1 MPVKNHFFDGAGDAI
16 VATYVVALQGSVIQ
30 RSNYMS
36 ELRVRFAPS
45 PTGYLH
51 VGGARTALFNW
62 LLARKQ
68 GGTFILRI
76 EDTDVERST
85 KESVDAILEGMKWLG
100 LEWNEGPFYQSDS
113 FPLYKEYVQ
122 KLVEAGK
129 AYKCYCTAEELD
141 AKRNLAMQEG
151 RKPKYDGTCRERA
164 DQPDGQPHVIRFGA
178 PQSGVTAFDDLIKG
192 TITFPNEELDDL
204 IIQRTDGTP
213 TYNFCVVI
221 DDATMRITT
230 VIRGDDHVN
239 NTPRQI
245 QLYEALGFPV
255 PQFAH
260 VPMILGADKARLSK
274 RHGATS
280 VIAYRDMGYLPE
292 ALINYLVRLGWS
304 HGDDEIFSRD
314 EMVQKFD
321 IGNVGRSASVFNTE
335 KLNWL
340 NAHYIKNGD
349 PERLAGLLLPHLS
362 ALEVTTLNGPDLMAV
377 VKTLQERAQ
386 TLVEM
391 AERAVFYYNRPA
403 SYDDAA
409 LAKFDKEQLAA
420 VFIAV
425 SEKLST
431 AAPTDSTGIDSLFK
445 EICAEHNWKMGQ
457 VGQPTRIALS
467 GGTQAPGIGEI
478 VVTLGV
484 EETIARLRTAQEHV
498 AGI

>member
-1 MPVKNHFFDGAGDAI
+1 
-16 VATYVVALQGSVIQ
+16 
-30 RSNYMS
+30 MS
-36 ELRVRFAPS
+36 DLRVRFAPS

-62 LLARKQ
+62 LLARNQ

-85 KESVDAILEGMKWLG
+85 RESVDAILEGMKWLG
-100 LEWNEGPFYQSDS
+100 LEWDEGPFFQSDL

-122 KLVEAGK
+122 TMLDSGK
-129 AYKCYCTAEELD
+129 AYKCYCSSEELENR
-141 AKRNLAMQEG
+141 RNLAMQEG
-151 RKPKYDGTCRERA
+151 RKPKYDGTCRDLAPQQE
-164 DQPDGQPHVIRFGA
+164 GQPFVVRFRA
-178 PQSGVTAFDDLIKG
+178 PQGGEVAFDDLIKG
-192 TITFPNEELDDL
+192 RIAFPADELDDL

-221 DDATMRITT
+221 DDATMKITT

-260 VPMILGADKARLSK
+260 VPMILGSDKARLSK

-280 VIAYRDMGYLPE
+280 VIAYRDMGFLPE

-321 IGNVGRSASVFNTE
+321 INHVGRSASVFNTE
-335 KLNWL
+335 KLLWL
-340 NAHYIKNGD
+340 NAHYIKHGD
-349 PERLAGLLLPHLS
+349 PERLADLLLPHLS
-362 ALEVTTLNGPDLMAV
+362 KRSVTTLGGPDLMAV

-386 TLVEM
+386 TLEEM
-391 AERAVFYYNRPA
+391 AERAVFYYNAPL

-409 LAKFDKEQLAA
+409 LAKFDKDQLLA
-420 VFIAV
+420 VYSA
-425 SEKLST
+425 SSDKLSS
-431 AAPTDSTGIDSLFK
+431 AAIDSVAGVDGLFK
-445 EICAEHNWKMGQ
+445 EICAVGGWKMGQ
-457 VGQPTRIALS
+457 VGQPVRIALS

-478 VVTLGV
+478 VMTLGV
-484 EETIARLRTAQEHV
+484 EETVRRIQKARDFV
-498 AGI
+498 AGKSV

>member
-1 MPVKNHFFDGAGDAI
+1 
-16 VATYVVALQGSVIQ
+16 
-30 RSNYMS
+30 MS

-51 VGGARTALFNW
+51 VGGARTALFNF

-100 LEWNEGPFYQSDS
+100 LEWDEGPFYQSDC

-122 KLVEAGK
+122 KLVDAGK
-129 AYKCYCTAEELD
+129 AYKCYCSAEELD

-151 RKPKYDGTCRERA
+151 RKPKYDGTCRELA
-164 DQPDGQPHVIRFGA
+164 AQPDGRPYVIRFRA
-178 PQSGVTAFDDLIKG
+178 PQGGATSFDDLIKG
-192 TITFPNEELDDL
+192 TITFPNDELDDL

-239 NTPRQI
+239 NTPRQV

-304 HGDDEIFSRD
+304 NGDDEIFSLD
-314 EMVQKFD
+314 EMIQKFD

-349 PERLAGLLLPHLS
+349 PERLADLLLPHLS
-362 ALEVTTLNGPDLMAV
+362 AREVTTLGGPDLMAV

-391 AERAVFYYNRPA
+391 AERAVFYYNAPA
-403 SYDDAA
+403 GYDEAA
-409 LAKFDKEQLAA
+409 LAKFDKEQLLA
-420 VFIAV
+420 VFTAV
-425 SEKLST
+425 AEKLVS
-431 AAPTDSTGIDSLFK
+431 AAGYDVAAIDALFK
-445 EICAEHNWKMGQ
+445 EVCSENGWKMGQ
-457 VGQPTRIALS
+457 VGQPVRIALS

-484 EETIARLRTAQEHV
+484 EETTRRIQRAREFV
-498 AGI
+498 AGK

>member
-1 MPVKNHFFDGAGDAI
+1 
-16 VATYVVALQGSVIQ
+16 
-30 RSNYMS
+30 MS

-100 LEWNEGPFYQSDS
+100 LEWDEGPFYQSDF

-122 KLVEAGK
+122 KLLEAGK
-129 AYKCYCTAEELD
+129 AYRCYCTAEELE

-164 DQPDGQPHVIRFGA
+164 DQPEGQPYVVRFRAPSGGA
-178 PQSGVTAFDDLIKG
+178 TSFDDLIKG

-221 DDATMRITT
+221 DDASMRITT

-239 NTPRQI
+239 NTPRQV

-255 PQFAH
+255 PKFAH
-260 VPMILGADKARLSK
+260 VPMILGSDKARLSK

-304 HGDDEIFSRD
+304 HGDDEIFSRE
-314 EMVQKFD
+314 EMVQNFD
-321 IGNVGRSASVFNTE
+321 ISNVGRSASVFNTE

-349 PERLAGLLLPHLS
+349 PERLAVLLLPHLS
-362 ALEVTTLNGPDLMAV
+362 RREVTTLGGPNLVAV

-386 TLVEM
+386 TLEEM
-391 AERAVFYYNRPA
+391 AERAVFYYNAPV

-409 LAKFDKEQLAA
+409 LAKFDKELLLA
-420 VFIAV
+420 VFDAV
-425 SEKLST
+425 AERLSASNAT
-431 AAPTDSTGIDSLFK
+431 DAAGFDVLFK
-445 EICAEHNWKMGQ
+445 EICAEKGWKMGQ

-478 VVTLGV
+478 VLTLGA
-484 EETIARLRTAQEHV
+484 EETVRRIRKARAFV
-498 AGI
+498 AGRGV

>member
-1 MPVKNHFFDGAGDAI
+1 
-16 VATYVVALQGSVIQ
+16 
-30 RSNYMS
+30 MS
-36 ELRVRFAPS
+36 DLRVRFAPS

-68 GGTFILRI
+68 GGLFILRI

-100 LEWNEGPFYQSDS
+100 LEWDEGPFYQSDS

-122 KLVEAGK
+122 KLLDADK
-129 AYKCYCTAEELD
+129 AYKCYCTAGELD
-141 AKRNLAMQEG
+141 AKRNQAMQEG
-151 RKPKYDGTCRERA
+151 RKPKYDGTCRKRA
-164 DQPDGQPHVIRFGA
+164 DQPDGQPYVVRFRA
-178 PQSGVTAFDDLIKG
+178 PQGGATSFDDLIKG
-192 TITFPNEELDDL
+192 VITFPNEELDDL

-221 DDATMRITT
+221 DDVSMRITT

-255 PQFAH
+255 PRFAH

-280 VIAYRDMGYLPE
+280 VIAYRDMGFLPE

-304 HGDDEIFSRD
+304 NGDDEIFSRD
-314 EMVQKFD
+314 EMIQKFD
-321 IGNVGRSASVFNTE
+321 IKNVGRSASVFNTE
-335 KLNWL
+335 KLLWL
-340 NAHYIKNGD
+340 NAHYIKNSD
-349 PERLAGLLLPHLS
+349 TERLAKLLLPHLS
-362 ALEVTTLNGPDLMAV
+362 TREVTTVGGPDLVAV
-377 VKTLQERAQ
+377 VKTLKERAQ
-386 TLVEM
+386 TLEEM
-391 AERAVFYYNRPA
+391 AERAVFYYNAPV

-409 LAKFDKEQLAA
+409 LAKFDKELLLAVFAA
-420 VFIAV
+420 VT
-425 SEKLST
+425 EKLS
-431 AAPTDSTGIDSLFK
+431 AVPADDAVGIDALFK
-445 EICAEHNWKMGQ
+445 EVCSEKGWKMGQ
-457 VGQPTRIALS
+457 VGQPVRIALS

-484 EETIARLRTAQEHV
+484 AETLRRIQRAQEHV
-498 AGI
+498 AGK

>member
-1 MPVKNHFFDGAGDAI
+1 
-16 VATYVVALQGSVIQ
+16 
-30 RSNYMS
+30 MS
-36 ELRVRFAPS
+36 QLRVRFAPS

-62 LLARKQ
+62 LLAKNK

-100 LEWNEGPFYQSDS
+100 LEWDEGPFYQSDS

-122 KLVEAGK
+122 KLLDAGK
-129 AYKCYCTAEELD
+129 AYKCCCTAEELD

-151 RKPKYDGTCRERA
+151 RKPKYDGTCRER
-164 DQPDGQPHVIRFGA
+164 DSLPEGQPYVVRFRA
-178 PQSGVTAFDDLIKG
+178 PQGGVTAFDDLIKG

-304 HGDDEIFSRD
+304 NGDDEIFSKD
-314 EMVQKFD
+314 EMIQKFD
-321 IGNVGRSASVFNTE
+321 INNVGRSASVFNTE

-340 NAHYIKNGD
+340 NAHYIKNCD

-362 ALEVTTLNGPDLMAV
+362 ARAVTTLNGPDLMAV
-377 VKTLQERAQ
+377 VMTLQERAQ
-386 TLVEM
+386 TLEEM
-391 AERAVFYYNRPA
+391 AERAVFYYNAPD
-403 SYDDAA
+403 SYDEIA
-409 LAKFDKEQLAA
+409 LAKFDKEQLLA
-420 VFIAV
+420 VFTAV
-425 SEKLST
+425 TEKLST
-431 AAPTDSTGIDSLFK
+431 APTDDVATVDALFK
-445 EICAEHNWKMGQ
+445 EICTENLWKMGQ
-457 VGQPTRIALS
+457 VGQPVRIALS

-484 EETIARLRTAQEHV
+484 EETIRRIQKAREFV
-498 AGI
+498 AAK

>member
-1 MPVKNHFFDGAGDAI
+1 
-16 VATYVVALQGSVIQ
+16 
-30 RSNYMS
+30 MS

-100 LEWNEGPFYQSDS
+100 LEWDEGPFYQSDS
-113 FPLYKEYVQ
+113 FPLYKEHVQ
-122 KLVEAGK
+122 KLLDAGK
-129 AYKCYCTAEELD
+129 AYKCYCTTEELD

-151 RKPKYDGTCRERA
+151 RKPKYDGTCRERT
-164 DQPDGQPHVIRFGA
+164 DQPEGQPYVVRFRA
-178 PQSGVTAFDDLIKG
+178 PQGGVTAFDDLIKG
-192 TITFPNEELDDL
+192 TITFPNDELDDL

-221 DDATMRITT
+221 DDASMRITT

-255 PQFAH
+255 PHFAH
-260 VPMILGADKARLSK
+260 VPMILGSDKARLSK

-292 ALINYLVRLGWS
+292 ALLNYLVRLGWS
-304 HGDDEIFSRD
+304 SGDDEIFSRD
-314 EMVQKFD
+314 EMIQKFD

-340 NAHYIKNGD
+340 NAHYIKNSD
-349 PERLAGLLLPHLS
+349 PERLANLLLPHLS
-362 ALEVTTLNGPDLMAV
+362 AREVTTLGGPDLVAV
-377 VKTLQERAQ
+377 VRTLQERAQ
-386 TLVEM
+386 TLEEM
-391 AERAVFYYNRPA
+391 AERAVFYYNPPVG
-403 SYDDAA
+403 YDEAA
-409 LAKFDKEQLAA
+409 LAKFDKEQLLA
-420 VFIAV
+420 VFSAV
-425 SEKLST
+425 AGKLSSAPVDG
-431 AAPTDSTGIDSLFK
+431 AAGVDALFK
-445 EICAEHNWKMGQ
+445 EVCTENGWKMGQ

-484 EETIARLRTAQEHV
+484 EETIRRIQRAQEFV
-498 AGI
+498 AGK